1 VVVDVFAALA
11 DPIRRDLLLRLSG
24 GACRVVDLAAVHP
37 VSRPAISRHL
47 RILSDAGLVR
57 ATDHGRERHYAL
69 DPEPLADVRE
79 LVDSLTARRPPISDR
94 HLDALATEVR
104 RAVRDRRRS
113 GEPTAYRQPN
123 PKEQPA

>member
-1 VVVDVFAALA
+1 MVDVFAALA
-11 DPIRRDLLLRLSG
+11 DPIRRDLLLRLAG
-24 GACRVVDLAAVHP
+24 GTHRVADLAAVHTI
-37 VSRPAISRHL
+37 SRPAISRHL

-69 DPEPLADVRE
+69 DPEPLAEVRT
-79 LVDSLTARRPPISDR
+79 LVDGLTDRRPPISDR

-113 GEPTAYRQPN
+113 ADPAAYVSPT
-123 PKEQPA
+123 PKEHTA

>member
-1 VVVDVFAALA
+1 VVDVFAALA

-47 RILSDAGLVR
+47 RILRDAGLVR
-57 ATDHGRERHYAL
+57 ATEHGRERHYAL
-69 DPEPLADVRE
+69 DPEPLAEVRE
-79 LVDSLTARRPPISDR
+79 LVDGLTARRPPISDH
-94 HLDALATEVR
+94 HLDALATEVP
-104 RAVRDRRRS
+104 RAVRDGRRS
-113 GEPTAYRQPN
+113 SDPTVYVGPT

>member
-1 VVVDVFAALA
+1 VVDVFAALA

-47 RILSDAGLVR
+47 RILRDAGLVR
-57 ATDHGRERHYAL
+57 ATEHGRERHYAL
-69 DPEPLADVRE
+69 DPEPLAGVRE
-79 LVDSLTARRPPISDR
+79 LVDGLTARRPPISDH

-104 RAVRDRRRS
+104 RAVRDGRS
-113 GEPTAYRQPN
+113 INDLTAYVRPT

>member
-1 VVVDVFAALA
+1 MVDVFDALA
-11 DPIRRDLLLRLSG
+11 DPIRRDLLLRLAG
-24 GACRVVDLAAVHP
+24 GACRVADLAAVHP

-69 DPEPLADVRE
+69 DAEPLAEVRQ
-79 LVDSLTARRPPISDR
+79 LVDGLIARRPPISDR

-104 RAVRDRRRS
+104 RAVRDRRR
-113 GEPTAYRQPN
+113 GADPTAYVRTSQ
-123 PKEQPA
+123 KEQPA

>member
-1 VVVDVFAALA
+1 MDVFAALA
-11 DPIRRDLLLRLSG
+11 DPIRRELLLRLSG
-24 GACRVVDLAAVHP
+24 GACRVVDLAAVHA

-69 DPEPLADVRE
+69 EPEPLADVRE
-79 LVDSLTARRPPISDR
+79 LVDGLTARRPPISDR

-104 RAVRDRRRS
+104 RAVRDRRS
-113 GEPTAYRQPN
+113 SADPAAHTSPT

>member
-1 VVVDVFAALA
+1 VDVFDALA

-24 GACRVVDLAAVHP
+24 GACRVADLAAVQP

-69 DPEPLADVRE
+69 DPEPLAEVSE
-79 LVDSLTARRPPISDR
+79 LVDGLKARRRPISDQ

-104 RAVRDRRRS
+104 RAVRDRRNS
-113 GEPTAYRQPN
+113 ADPTGYARPT

>member
-1 VVVDVFAALA
+1 MVDVFAALA

-47 RILSDAGLVR
+47 RILRDAGLVR
-57 ATDHGRERHYAL
+57 ATEHGRERHYAL
-69 DPEPLADVRE
+69 DPEPLAEVRE
-79 LVDSLTARRPPISDR
+79 LVDGLTARRPPISDH
-94 HLDALATEVR
+94 HLDALATEVP
-104 RAVRDRRRS
+104 RAVREGRRS
-113 GEPTAYRQPN
+113 SDPTVYVGPT

>member
-1 VVVDVFAALA
+1 MVDVFAALA

-24 GACRVVDLAAVHP
+24 GACRVVDLAAVHR

-47 RILSDAGLVR
+47 RILRDAGLVR
-57 ATDHGRERHYAL
+57 ATEHGRERHYAL
-69 DPEPLADVRE
+69 DPEPLAEVRE
-79 LVDSLTARRPPISDR
+79 LVDRLTARRPPISDH

-104 RAVRDRRRS
+104 RAVRDRQRRS
-113 GEPTAYRQPN
+113 DPTAYVRPT

>member
-1 VVVDVFAALA
+1 VVDVFAALA
-11 DPIRRDLLLRLSG
+11 DPIRRDLLRRLSG

-47 RILSDAGLVR
+47 RILRDAGLVR

-69 DPEPLADVRE
+69 DPEPLAEVRE
-79 LVDSLTARRPPISDR
+79 LVNGLTARRPPVSDR

-104 RAVRDRRRS
+104 RTVRDRRTS
-113 GEPTAYRQPN
+113 GDPTVATTPTL
-123 PKEQPA
+123 KEQPA

>member
-1 VVVDVFAALA
+1 MVDVFDALA
-11 DPIRRDLLLRLSG
+11 DPIRRDLLLRLAG
-24 GACRVVDLAAVHP
+24 GACRVADLAAVHP

-69 DPEPLADVRE
+69 DAEPLAEVRQ
-79 LVDSLTARRPPISDR
+79 LVDGLIARRPPISDR

-113 GEPTAYRQPN
+113 AAPTAYVRPT

>member
-1 VVVDVFAALA
+1 VVDVFAALA

-47 RILSDAGLVR
+47 RILRDAGLVR
-57 ATDHGRERHYAL
+57 ATEHGRERHYAL
-69 DPEPLADVRE
+69 DPEPLAEVRE
-79 LVDSLTARRPPISDR
+79 LVDGLTARRPPISDH

-104 RAVRDRRRS
+104 RAVRDGRRS
-113 GEPTAYRQPN
+113 SDPTVYVGPT
-123 PKEQPA
+123 PKGQPA

>member
-1 VVVDVFAALA
+1 MVDVFDALA

-24 GACRVVDLAAVHP
+24 GACRVADLAAAHP

-69 DPEPLADVRE
+69 DTEPLADVRE
-79 LVDSLTARRPPISDR
+79 LVDGLTARRPPISDR

-104 RAVRDRRRS
+104 RAVRDRRRTAD
-113 GEPTAYRQPN
+113 PTAYVGPT

>member
-1 VVVDVFAALA
+1 MVDVFAALA

-47 RILSDAGLVR
+47 RILRDAGLVR
-57 ATDHGRERHYAL
+57 ATEHGRERHYAL
-69 DPEPLADVRE
+69 DPEPLAEVRE
-79 LVDSLTARRPPISDR
+79 LVDGLTARRPPISDH
-94 HLDALATEVR
+94 HLDALATEVP
-104 RAVRDRRRS
+104 RAVRDGRRS
-113 GEPTAYRQPN
+113 SDPTVYVGPT